1 VNLLVVLVDC
11 LRADVIL
18 RPRGDWP
25 ASLALAAR
33 GACFANAYATCPTT
47 TPAVASLLTG
57 RYPSVHGVRALRG
70 GALAPEVP
78 TVAETLTRA
87 GSRTWASVT
96 GPLLDNVGVL
106 RGFGETEY
114 RDVPDRSVHS
124 PWGERA
130 VERVR
135 ADAQAGRP
143 FFGLLHVWDVHGP
156 RRYPPAY
163 DRRRFGR
170 NAYERSYAAVD
181 RWLARVVEAA
191 GPETVV
197 VLTGDHGQNLN
208 LEPRNLGQEALLQR
222 MNIRLPTERLA
233 AGVAA
238 RGARSESKRLL
249 RLAPRSLWPHNQTVL
264 EPLVHV
270 ALLVAGP
277 GIARGPRATPVSH
290 VDLPPTFLDLA
301 GIGDAGVGW
310 QGVSLA
316 ASLREGGE
324 PPSHPVVMEVGVGAP
339 GGVRTVVQ
347 QAIRDG
353 DWKLVTSLEDAR
365 VPDALYDLAADP
377 GERRNLARERRDVVA
392 RLKERLR
399 ELTSERFEAA
409 AMSEEDDAILAER
422 LEELGYL

>member
-1 VNLLVVLVDC
+1 VNVLVILVDC

-25 ASLALAAR
+25 ASLALTAR
-33 GACFANAYATCPTT
+33 GASFENAYATCPTT

-78 TVAETLTRA
+78 TVAEALARA
-87 GSRTWASVT
+87 GWRTWASVT

-124 PWGERA
+124 SWGERA

-135 ADAQAGRP
+135 ADAERGSP

-156 RRYPPAY
+156 RRYPPEY
-163 DRRRFGR
+163 DRPRFGW
-170 NAYERSYAAVD
+170 NAYERAYAAVD

-208 LEPRNLGQEALLQR
+208 LEPRNLRQEALLQR
-222 MNIRLPTERLA
+222 LNVRVRTEPIA
-233 AGVAA
+233 ARVAA
-238 RGARSESKRLL
+238 WGARSESKRLL

-270 ALLVAGP
+270 LLVVAGP
-277 GIARGPRATPVSH
+277 GVAPGRRATPVSH
-290 VDLPPTFLDLA
+290 VDLPPTLLDLA
-301 GIGDAGVGW
+301 GADDPGAGW
-310 QGVSLA
+310 QGESLA
-316 ASLREGGE
+316 ATLRQGGE
-324 PPSHPVVMEVGVGAP
+324 PPAHPVVMEVGVGAP

-353 DWKLVTSLEDAR
+353 EWKLVTSLEDAR

-377 GERRNLARERRDVVA
+377 GERRNLARERRDLVVH
-392 RLKERLR
+392 LKERLR

-409 AMSEEDDAILAER
+409 PMSEEDDAILAER